1 MGDKAKRP
9 TATLSM
15 LEGRKPG
22 PSENRRIPKEF
33 QDEERRRRQKKAEA
47 TYQSS
52 LTRAEID
59 AMSQVLMDEL
69 LGHNPELDD
78 EGVIGGS
85 VPIIG
90 GTLARGSK
98 AVGGG
103 LRRLMARFG
112 KAGDTPA
119 RPQLAKEFAVEKV
132 TKGGPGVLKR
142 DVEASK
148 AIVKA
153 GGQIIPYAQRGG
165 PLAKV
170 PGVTAAKGAE
180 RVKVRPVSTE
190 GPRVGPSGAPIQA
203 GGKVQGQLPGPGRVE
218 VTAEQIAA
226 LESVAAP
233 AKGSKLAGMGRKL
246 GKIARNPIVATTAG
260 ITAWEQLREDSPINF
275 MRPAMRKIL
284 GPSAED
290 TAQTAGTIA
299 AAREQAK
306 SSAEETKLLQGLR
319 AKGIINRM
327 KTQPDPMFD
336 ADILEMKL
344 RTFTREHEQRKG
356 ENSERRRAVL
366 NQVGQAV
373 PGGRVRAA
381 EALALPTQ
389 SLISMIAPATDRGRE
404 SVEMRRELLRSLETG
419 VDDAGA
425 ALVEPVPDDDL
436 MDG

>member
-33 QDEERRRRQKKAEA
+33 QDEERRRRQKKAE
-47 TYQSS
+47 TEYESS
-52 LTRAEID
+52 LTRAEYD

-103 LRRLMARFG
+103 LRRLLGRYSGASE
-112 KAGDTPA
+112 

-148 AIVKA
+148 AIVNA
-153 GGQIIPYAQRGG
+153 GGQIVPYAQRGG
-165 PLAKV
+165 PLVRV
-170 PGVTAAKGAE
+170 PGTGAAKGAD
-180 RVKVRPVSTE
+180 RVKVRPVSME
-190 GPRVGPSGAPIQA
+190 GPRVGPSGPPIQA

-218 VTAEQIAA
+218 ATAEQIAA

-233 AKGSKLAGMGRKL
+233 AKGGKLASIGRGLRRL
-246 GKIARNPIVATTAG
+246 GKIPGVGLGTG
-260 ITAWEQLREDSPINF
+260 ILAWEQLWEDSPVNF
-275 MRPAMRKIL
+275 VRPAMRKLL
-284 GPSAED
+284 GPSAAE
-290 TAQTAGTIA
+290 TAQTVGTIA

-319 AKGIINRM
+319 AKGIIQRM
-327 KTQPDPMFD
+327 RTQPDPMFD
-336 ADILEMKL
+336 PDVLEMKL
-344 RTFTREHEQRKG
+344 RTFMREHEQRKG
-356 ENSERRRAVL
+356 QDSEQRRSVID
-366 NQVGQAV
+366 QVGRAV
-373 PGGRVRAA
+373 PGGRARAA
-381 EALALPTQ
+381 EAFALPTQ
-389 SLISMIAPATDRGRE
+389 SVISMISPATDRGRE
-404 SVEMRRELLRSLETG
+404 SVELRRDLLRSLETG
-419 VDDAGA
+419 VDDVGA
-425 ALVEPVPDDDL
+425 ALVASVLDDNL